1 MTMKGEEI
9 MPMGKRMSVGM
20 KKEMRSVT
28 FLLVLL
34 VSTTMGFAKPRL
46 HDLDIRVVLSKN
58 GDAYITETR
67 KMTVDGQGTECYIGL
82 GNMHPSKVK
91 DLSVSD
97 ETIPQYENIGTWKIK
112 RSRSE
117 KTGRCGIIEKN
128 GSYELCWGIG
138 KSGQHTY
145 VTSYTITGLVRGY
158 PDADALRHVFLDE
171 SVNPKPKRAKVTIM
185 VADTTL
191 VFTPETCGI
200 WGFRFKGDLRFEN
213 GTIVAETTEPMSSK
227 AALYVMAQFPKGMLA
242 PTFQITDDTFEHKK
256 ELAFEG
262 SDYGDDLTKE
272 KKSFGQIMLTI
283 LKIMGLIAG
292 GLAALGGLTYLFFK
306 ALSWYKRKKHESWAK
321 SVDYFRSIP
330 LGGNLQQANDMLNAF
345 EFGKTEDY
353 KRLVSA
359 FILKL
364 INERA
369 FGIEPVMT
377 ATGQTVKRF
386 VVKAEELSLEKNLPP
401 LAYKMHEIFKKASG
415 KDRVLD
421 PKELE
426 SFMEDKSNRKLIR
439 TFINLLCTRRDSK
452 YYKGHMDEMC
462 EVYGFKK
469 FLDDFTLMNER
480 HMTETQLWHEYMVW
494 ATLYGNAEQVI
505 KDMKTINPEFFK
517 MDEIGSQLSDNA
529 ILPAVYASIHQST
542 DRMLI
547 TRAENRRKSSQSSK
561 RYSSSRSSGGGGSS
575 SWGGGGGGFSGGG
588 GGGGIR

>member
-1 MTMKGEEI
+1 
-9 MPMGKRMSVGM
+9 
-20 KKEMRSVT
+20 MRP
-28 FLLVLL
+28 
-34 VSTTMGFAKPRL
+34 ST
-46 HDLDIRVVLSKN
+46 
-58 GDAYITETR
+58 
-67 KMTVDGQGTECYIGL
+67 
-82 GNMHPSKVK
+82 VK

-97 ETIPQYENIGTWKIK
+97 ETIPEYENIGKWIIK

-117 KTGRCGIIEKN
+117 KTGQCGIIEKD
-128 GSYELCWGIG
+128 GGYELCWGIG

-145 VTSYTITGLVRGY
+145 VTSYTITGLVRDY
-158 PDADALRHVFLDE
+158 PDADALRHVFLDQ
-171 SVNPKPKRAKVTIM
+171 SVKPKPERAKVTIM
-185 VADTTL
+185 GADTTL

-200 WGFRFKGDLRFEN
+200 WGFRFEGDLRFEN
-213 GTIVAETTEPMSSK
+213 GTMVAETTEPMNSK

-262 SDYGDDLTKE
+262 SDYGDAITKE
-272 KKSFGQIMLTI
+272 EKSFGQIMVDV
-283 LKIMGLIAG
+283 LKILGMIAG
-292 GLAALGGLTYLFFK
+292 GLAALGGLTYLFLKVF
-306 ALSWYKRKKHESWAK
+306 SWYKRKKHESWAK

-345 EFGKTEDY
+345 DFGRTEDY

-359 FILKL
+359 IILKL

-369 FGIEPVMT
+369 FGVEPVMT
-377 ATGQTVKRF
+377 ATGETVKRF
-386 VVKAEELSLEKNLPP
+386 VVKAEELSLEKDLPP

-439 TFINLLCTRRDSK
+439 SFFDLLFTRRDSK
-452 YYKGHMDEMC
+452 YYKEHKDEMR

-480 HMTETQLWHEYMVW
+480 HMTETRLWHEYMVW

-505 KDMKTINPEFFK
+505 KDMKAINPEFFK
-517 MDEIGSQLSDNA
+517 MDEIGSQLSDNV
-529 ILPAVYASIHQST
+529 ILPAVYASIYQCT
-542 DRMLI
+542 DRMLD
-547 TRAENRRKSSQSSK
+547 TKAENRRKNRYSSK
-561 RYSSSRSSGGGGSS
+561 RYSSSRSSGGGGHS